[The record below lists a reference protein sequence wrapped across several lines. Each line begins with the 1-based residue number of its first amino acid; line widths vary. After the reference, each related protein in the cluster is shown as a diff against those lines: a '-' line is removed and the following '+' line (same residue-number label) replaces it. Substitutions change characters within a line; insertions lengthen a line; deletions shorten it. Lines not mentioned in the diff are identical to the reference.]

1 MPLHPRRYLALLA
14 GGMLCSQWALAGD
27 WTAYGGDEGGMRHVS
42 ASQIT
47 PANVNELT
55 RAWVYRTGHLSVPE
69 DALKNSKF
77 ETTPILVED
86 KLALCTPFNQVI
98 TLDPGSGREIWRFD
112 PQIKL
117 GYRPANLF
125 NCRGV
130 SYWQDSTAPAGQACR
145 SRLFMGTMDNRL
157 IALDL
162 DTGKP
167 CPGFADNG
175 SVTIKPS
182 MPLLK
187 PGEMQITS
195 PPAIAGDV
203 VVVGSAIGDNNRA
216 IAPSGV
222 VQAFDA
228 RNGNLLWR
236 FDPVP
241 RTLEAARAQGWDGDS
256 VPTAGHANAW
266 APMSVDSAR
275 GLVFVPTS
283 SPSPDF
289 YGGLRPGDNRFANS
303 VVALDALTGTV
314 RWAYQ
319 TVHHDVWD
327 YDVPAQPMLAT
338 INRDGKRV
346 DVVIQLTK
354 TGLVFTLDRDSGQPV
369 FPVHEQAVP
378 QHGAPGEV
386 LSPTQPVPSAPPAL
400 TPSTLPK
407 AFGFTPWDRGAC
419 QRRMDAARNEGL
431 FTPPSTQGTI
441 IYPFTGGGANWGGG
455 AFDPMHNRLFVNTS
469 NAMHLVTLIP
479 RSEDEAEYREDSK
492 HGEGYAPMTGT
503 PYGMTREVLLS
514 PLGVPCNPPPWGS
527 LSAVDMDT
535 GTLAWNSTLGTTEDI
550 APLGI
555 ALPTGTPNL
564 GGPLVT
570 GSGLV
575 FIGAAMDRYLRAFAA
590 DNGAELWQGRLPA
603 GGQATPMSYEWQGR
617 QYVVIAAGGHGEAGT
632 PRGDY
637 VVAFALPT
645 ADEPGRSLRSRLL
658 DHPGRR
664 FNLAATGVAIALLL
678 LGLWWRKHRRHPS
691 RS

>member
-1 MPLHPRRYLALLA
+1 MPLHFNQYPLLLALGLS
-14 GGMLCSQWALAGD
+14 LSQMAWATD
-27 WTAYGGDEGGMRHVS
+27 WTAYGGDQGGMRHVS

-47 PANVNELT
+47 AANVDELT
-55 RAWVYRTGHLSVPE
+55 RAWVYRTGHVSVPE

-77 ETTPILVED
+77 EATPILVEG

-98 TLDPGSGREIWRFD
+98 ALDPGSGRELWRFD
-112 PQIKL
+112 PLIKL
-117 GYRPANLF
+117 DYQPDNLF

-130 SYWQDSTAPAGQACR
+130 SYWQDSAAPAGQACR
-145 SRLFMGTMDNRL
+145 SRLFMGSMDNRL
-157 IALDL
+157 ISLDL

-167 CPGFADNG
+167 CPDFGENG
-175 SVTIKPS
+175 SVNINPS
-182 MPLLK
+182 MPLLR

-203 VVVGSAIGDNNRA
+203 VVVGSAIGDNSRA
-216 IAPSGV
+216 VAPSGAV
-222 VQAFDA
+222 HAFDA
-228 RNGNLLWR
+228 GSGRLLWR

-241 RTLEAARAQGWDGDS
+241 RTLEDARTQGWDGS
-256 VPTAGHANAW
+256 AAPSAGHANAW
-266 APMSVDSAR
+266 APMSVDAER
-275 GLVFVPTS
+275 GLIFVPTS

-289 YGGLRPGDNRFANS
+289 FGGLRPGDNRYANS
-303 VVALDALTGTV
+303 VVALDALTGKV
-314 RWAYQ
+314 HWAYQ

-327 YDVPAQPMLAT
+327 YDVPAQPMLAS
-338 INRDGKRV
+338 INRDGKNI

-354 TGLVFTLDRDSGQPV
+354 TGLVFTLERDSGKPV
-369 FPVHEQAVP
+369 FPVHEQAMP
-378 QHGAPGEV
+378 QDGAAGEV

-400 TPSTLPK
+400 TPSTLPA
-407 AFGFTPWDRGAC
+407 AFGFTPWDRAAC
-419 QRRMDAARNEGL
+419 QKRMDAARNEGL

-455 AFDPMHNRLFVNTS
+455 AFDPVHNRLFINTS

-479 RSEDEAEYREDSK
+479 RAEDLAAHTGESK
-492 HGEGYAPMTGT
+492 HAEGYAPMTGA
-503 PYGMTREVLLS
+503 PYSMTREVILS

-535 GTLAWNSTLGTTEDI
+535 GSLAWRSTLGTTEEI

-555 ALPTGTPNL
+555 ALATGTPNL

-570 GSGLV
+570 ASGLV

-590 DNGAELWQGRLPA
+590 DNGEELWQGRLPA

-637 VVAFALPT
+637 VVAFALPV
-645 ADEPGRSLRSRLL
+645 AGEAGRSLLSRVL
-658 DHPGRR
+658 DYPGGR
-664 FNLAATGVAIALLL
+664 FNLAAVTVALLLLL
-678 LGLWWRKHRRHPS
+678 LGLRWWKRRS
-691 RS
+691 